1 MNQLF
6 PFFEP
11 RKANKQMKFAEK
23 LSSDLF
29 QKRNAQPDSLSIESS
44 ECLQKPQQFV
54 CGNLNGGEWRWSEG
68 KQFCRRDLSRLQ
80 GSTEEDL
87 LPQTIKICV
96 SKCENCPY
104 IQKGGSRGSRN
115 PQTILNFPQK
125 DCLRTR
131 KVSRLHCLQSY
142 WLPFPLFM
150 FSHCLTCQ

>member
-54 CGNLNGGEWRWSEG
+54 CGNLNGGGGEWRWSEG

-87 LPQTIKICV
+87 LPQTVKI
-96 SKCENCPY
+96 SRDCENCSLIKNIARGTTETTAKVTFLWPLQPGKSLMY
-104 IQKGGSRGSRN
+104 ISELLSFRQR
-115 PQTILNFPQK
+115 QQHF
-125 DCLRTR
+125 
-131 KVSRLHCLQSY
+131 
-142 WLPFPLFM
+142 
-150 FSHCLTCQ
+150 